1 MIALLIGVELY
12 SPWRDVIIFNPI
24 PKNAHMTISLK
35 SLISTFSH
43 FKKNDINQKRT
54 AAPKTLQYNN
64 AFGYNT
70 SGMSS
75 LAIVWLN
82 PNIEVASNAA
92 KRPRILLSI
101 KFIEFSK
108 DNLYFCFGAIMLYI
122 NF

>member
-1 MIALLIGVELY
+1 MITPFIGVELY
-12 SPWRDVIIFNPI
+12 KPFNAVIIFKPI
-24 PKNAHMTISLK
+24 PKIEHIKISLK

-54 AAPKTLQYNN
+54 AAPKTLQYNSV
-64 AFGYNT
+64 FGDNT
-70 SGMSS
+70 TGMSS

-108 DNLYFCFGAIMLYI
+108 DNLYFCLVAIMLYN